1 MIARITENGPLGIWA
16 SGGVLMVG
24 RGVPSAIF
32 PATVLLQATI
42 HTEMRHMRHL
52 VADADKMTS
61 VGCPMGLGCVK
72 TL

>member
-1 MIARITENGPLGIWA
+1 MRVTEIGPTGIGA

-42 HTEMRHMRHL
+42 YTEMRHMRHL
-52 VADADKMTS
+52 VADADLMTS
-61 VGCPMGLGCVK
+61 IR
-72 TL
+72 